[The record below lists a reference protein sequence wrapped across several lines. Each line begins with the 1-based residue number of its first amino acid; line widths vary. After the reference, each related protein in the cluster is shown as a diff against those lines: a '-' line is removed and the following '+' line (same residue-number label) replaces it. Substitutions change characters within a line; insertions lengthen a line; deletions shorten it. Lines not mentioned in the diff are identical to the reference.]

1 KGAVDKRTITVA
13 EDLSQVRYELELFL
27 LGGEFDLYEDK
38 RLIAAVDS
46 SHTAA
51 ELSYGKLIISCWGE
65 AWSRSWRVVDCTV
78 KGDSLLLQCTRKMG
92 LTRCLLELRRG
103 PPDEAA
109 VLSRAEYGSKLAS
122 MIEWNLS
129 DLRVEHSVIARDDR
143 RHLSGVYVR
152 MILKQ
157 QKKTIAGIG
166 VGDGE
171 LQDNVDAVLGAG
183 IAWLEELRRK
193 HKSVNRLMIFAPN
206 GRAAVIATRMTVV
219 QPRDA
224 VVSLYQVDEDAGS
237 VEALAGYDQGDL
249 EIAMRRASKR
259 AVWPRDHG
267 LPSGIYTRVDSIV
280 RIAPQMID
288 TGRRGGWIVASIR
301 GLEFAR
307 ISIRTERVEF
317 GTGDERR
324 RLSDRN
330 HSELEGLVSSIIAR
344 RNGGSHKKT
353 DLVFRAQSERW
364 LESMI
369 RRDVTS
375 IDATLDARYV
385 YVQVPAYRGEQR
397 SFIDLLGATRSG
409 RLAIIELKVSEDSE
423 FPFQAL
429 DYWLRVE
436 WHRRRGDF
444 QRRGYFTGLE
454 IADLPPLLYLVAP
467 LFRFHAS
474 TKLMAS
480 AITGRAP
487 VYRIGI
493 NEDWRNGVKV
503 LLREKLN

>member
-1 KGAVDKRTITVA
+1 MDKRTITVA
-13 EDLSQVRYELELFL
+13 DDLSQVRYELELFL

-78 KGDSLLLQCTRKMG
+78 KGDSLLLQCTKKMG

-103 PPDEAA
+103 PQDEAA

-129 DLRVEHSVIARDDR
+129 DIRVEHSVIARDDR

-152 MILKQ
+152 MTLKQ

-429 DYWLRVE
+429 DYWMRVE

-444 QRRGYFTGLE
+444 QRRGYFTGLD

-480 AITGRAP
+480 AITERAP

-493 NEDWRNGVKV
+493 NDDWRNGVKV